1 MAPST
6 DLPPPP
12 ERPELPPEVRI
23 GQEQELSLTTEDGVA
38 LEALAHLPAS
48 AQRAIVLCHPHPLY
62 GGTMHNALVVV
73 VAKRLR
79 ERGNERAGWL
89 RLNFR
94 GVGKSGGR
102 YDAGKAEVNDARAAI
117 SEVRRRLP
125 SAKVSVVGVSFGTG
139 VAYRAAILEGGVDRV
154 SLVTPSP
161 RVLQAGLGEFIG
173 PVQIVAAGNDELCT
187 PEETEDLT
195 RRLGAT
201 LQVVPGADHQFI
213 RFRREVAGL
222 VVPFVAPEL
231 AS

>member
-1 MAPST
+1 MAPSI

-23 GQEQELSLTTEDGVA
+23 GDERELSLVTEDGVT

-48 AQRAIVLCHPHPLY
+48 AGRAVVLCHPHPLY

-73 VAKRLR
+73 VAKRVR
-79 ERGNERAGWL
+79 ERGNDRAGWL

-117 SEVRRRLP
+117 REVRRRLP
-125 SAKVSVVGVSFGTG
+125 LAKVSLVGVSFGTG
-139 VAYRAAILEGGVDRV
+139 VAYRAAVLEGGVDRV
-154 SLVTPSP
+154 SLVAPSP
-161 RVLQAGLGEFIG
+161 RMVKEGLGEFTG
-173 PVQIVAAGNDELCT
+173 PVQIVAAGHDELCT
-187 PEETEDLT
+187 PDETQDLT

-201 LQVVPGADHQFI
+201 LHVVPGADHQFI
-213 RFRREVAGL
+213 RFRREVAEL
-222 VVPFVAPEL
+222 VTSFAAPEL
-231 AS
+231 AT